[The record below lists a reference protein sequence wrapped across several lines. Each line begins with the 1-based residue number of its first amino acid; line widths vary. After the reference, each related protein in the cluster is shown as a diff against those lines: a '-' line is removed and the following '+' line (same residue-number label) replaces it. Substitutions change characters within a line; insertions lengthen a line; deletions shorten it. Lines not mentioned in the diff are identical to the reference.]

1 MHTSFARSCSR
12 ARSFRFVSFFRCL
25 FLLCFPCAWK
35 DVCACM
41 RYRFRYDFKRASA
54 YLHLVI
60 TERQKQGFTEETWY
74 TRTRYESVSSG
85 FKRRSAHRYVRRC
98 FKSTKR
104 KQEDENVI
112 RRACENASSRLRNL
126 RSRGQ
131 SIRKE
136 SKCWIKK
143 IDRTWKNKYMKY
155 GQYNWEKLN
164 TSKQKKILW
173 INALCYDCSV
183 RL

>member
-1 MHTSFARSCSR
+1 MPEQNGVYSR
-12 ARSFRFVSFFRCL
+12 ADVSPS
-25 FLLCFPCAWK
+25 LLL
-35 DVCACM
+35 DL
-41 RYRFRYDFKRASA
+41 R
-54 YLHLVI
+54 I
-60 TERQKQGFTEETWY
+60 GT
-74 TRTRYESVSSG
+74 
-85 FKRRSAHRYVRRC
+85 YVVVLRVQNENRN
-98 FKSTKR
+98 
-104 KQEDENVI
+104 DENVI

-155 GQYNWEKLN
+155 GQYNWENLN